1 VKNRGAVGT
10 PAGTILDVAFVV
22 DGETVWSDTKTT
34 SLAAGASVTL
44 TANGGE
50 NGTNYWVA
58 KAGSHALNATVNSI
72 NRIAETD
79 MTNNTMS
86 RTITITSSPPV
97 TTAPAT
103 TTTTRPAT
111 TTTTRPASSGAR
123 QPVLAWLGIVGMN
136 NMLGNMAGGITF
148 DTLRSHSFDGS
159 VISTGHL
166 EASYPQWLISEF
178 TSVKSYGQLY
188 VGTNIADPL
197 PANANEWATFQTN
210 FKTLAAAAKTA
221 GADGMAM
228 DAEPYGF
235 SDVHWEGSDHA
246 TFYNQGRLLAPT
258 IKSVGKLIV
267 YPSSNASFPGS
278 YNDLVRAQLGYP
290 GTYDNSRFPDFL
302 EGLVDGGVDITL
314 SDAAFHFGVQYSGDQ
329 GNWATGA
336 AHSRALTQQVYPSMH
351 GSIMIWPDNDER
363 NGGGSAGY
371 FTAPQ
376 IQYMITAAL
385 PQVDGPFIIYEH
397 QLATGTE
404 VTNWHAWLDA
414 IDNAVR
420 AVDG

>member
-1 VKNRGAVGT
+1 
-10 PAGTILDVAFVV
+10 
-22 DGETVWSDTKTT
+22 
-34 SLAAGASVTL
+34 
-44 TANGGE
+44 
-50 NGTNYWVA
+50 
-58 KAGSHALNATVNSI
+58 
-72 NRIAETD
+72 
-79 MTNNTMS
+79 
-86 RTITITSSPPV
+86 
-97 TTAPAT
+97 
-103 TTTTRPAT
+103 
-111 TTTTRPASSGAR
+111 
-123 QPVLAWLGIVGMN
+123 
-136 NMLGNMAGGITF
+136 MAI
-148 DTLRSHSFDGS
+148 
-159 VISTGHL
+159 
-166 EASYPQWLISEF
+166 
-178 TSVKSYGQLY
+178 
-188 VGTNIADPL
+188 
-197 PANANEWATFQTN
+197 
-210 FKTLAAAAKTA
+210 
-221 GADGMAM
+221 

-302 EGLVDGGVDITL
+302 EGLIDGGVDITL

-385 PQVDGPFIIYEH
+385 PRLTDRSSSTNTNSPP
-397 QLATGTE
+397 APKSPTGTHGSTPSTTPSE
-404 VTNWHAWLDA
+404 PSTANPNPTPNPTN
-414 IDNAVR
+414 VR
-420 AVDG
+420 ATVHTTRWPRRVQASRTSTIDGTTRSKMLSGRARRSARGVRRCYQIASGGCVSRCANGRALRRCAAPKRGRPR

>member
-1 VKNRGAVGT
+1 MKNRGTVGT

-50 NGTNYWVA
+50 NGTNYWIA
-58 KAGSHALNATVNSI
+58 TSGEPRAQGDGQLDQPHRGDRHDQQHAV
-72 NRIAETD
+72 ED
-79 MTNNTMS
+79 DHQHE
-86 RTITITSSPPV
+86 SS
-97 TTAPAT
+97 ALAT
-103 TTTTRPAT
+103 THDSGDHDDDSPGDHDDDSS
-111 TTTTRPASSGAR
+111 ASPGAR

-166 EASYPQWLISEF
+166 EASYPQWLITEF
-178 TSVKSYGQLY
+178 TMVKSYGQLY
-188 VGTNIADPL
+188 VGANIADPL
-197 PANANEWATFQTN
+197 PENAEEWATFQTN

-221 GADGMAM
+221 GADGMAI

-235 SDVHWEGSDHA
+235 SDVHWQGSDHA

-278 YNDLVRAQLGYP
+278 YNDLVRRPGGLSGHLRQL
-290 GTYDNSRFPDFL
+290 
-302 EGLVDGGVDITL
+302 
-314 SDAAFHFGVQYSGDQ
+314 
-329 GNWATGA
+329 
-336 AHSRALTQQVYPSMH
+336 
-351 GSIMIWPDNDER
+351 
-363 NGGGSAGY
+363 
-371 FTAPQ
+371 
-376 IQYMITAAL
+376 
-385 PQVDGPFIIYEH
+385 
-397 QLATGTE
+397 E
-404 VTNWHAWLDA
+404 VP
-414 IDNAVR
+414 
-420 AVDG
+420 